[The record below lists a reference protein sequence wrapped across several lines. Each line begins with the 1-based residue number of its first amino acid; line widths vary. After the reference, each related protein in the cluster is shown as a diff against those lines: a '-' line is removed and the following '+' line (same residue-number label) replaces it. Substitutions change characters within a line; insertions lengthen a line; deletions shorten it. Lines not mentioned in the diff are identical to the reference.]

1 MLICVILY
9 VIIVYSRKTDKYKEE
24 AMLDIKNVLMVTMII
39 LSIAMIIVVLPQE
52 SKQNQPQIFV
62 EDNQQ
67 AYFKPKGKEA
77 FLNKLTRIVSI
88 LFFINALALVVVMKG

>member
-1 MLICVILY
+1 MIY
-9 VIIVYSRKTDKYKEE
+9 
-24 AMLDIKNVLMVTMII
+24 MKNVLMITMII
-39 LSIAMIIVVLPQE
+39 LSIIMILVVLPQE

-77 FLNKLTRIVSI
+77 FLNKITRIVSI
-88 LFFINALALVVVMKG
+88 LFFINAIALVIVMKG